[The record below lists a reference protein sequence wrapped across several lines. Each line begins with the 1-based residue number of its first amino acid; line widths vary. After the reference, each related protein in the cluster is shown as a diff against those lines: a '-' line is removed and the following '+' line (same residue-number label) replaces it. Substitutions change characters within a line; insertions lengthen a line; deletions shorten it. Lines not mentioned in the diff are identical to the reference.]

1 MDMLACNDNIS
12 RNGGAKR
19 ELMIHAA
26 STGCQCN
33 DFDVGHKTERAG

>member
-1 MDMLACNDNIS
+1 MITSLMTEAQQ
-12 RNGGAKR
+12 R